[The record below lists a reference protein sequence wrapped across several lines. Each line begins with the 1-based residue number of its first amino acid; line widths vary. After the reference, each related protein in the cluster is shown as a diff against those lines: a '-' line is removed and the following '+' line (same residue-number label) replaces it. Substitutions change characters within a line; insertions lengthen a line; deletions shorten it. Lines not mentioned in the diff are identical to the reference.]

1 MKGGCL
7 SAHSVVVRLHEIHM
21 RTEGQ
26 GKQVC
31 LYGVCIVREEKVN
44 LRIM

>member
-1 MKGGCL
+1 MSESCL
-7 SAHSVVVRLHEIHM
+7 SAHSVVVRLHEVYM

-31 LYGVCIVREEKVN
+31 LYSERGKGKST
-44 LRIM
+44 